1 MNTPGQ
7 GQGIMSGFTSNK
19 YVTGAKDFLESNG
32 LVAKF
37 AFLILAIMVF
47 IAALRAGGAL
57 LAWIFSPSPSPISD
71 SLLRA
76 IADPQE
82 IISKIRKTSRF
93 ATTSKDQGDLGVIY
107 F

>member
-19 YVTGAKDFLESNG
+19 YVSGAKDFLESNG

-37 AFLILAIMVF
+37 AFLVLAIMIF

-57 LAWIFSPSPSPISD
+57 LAWIFSPSPSPILPSGN
-71 SLLRA
+71 SFQCGY
-76 IADPQE
+76 P
-82 IISKIRKTSRF
+82 
-93 ATTSKDQGDLGVIY
+93 GVSACS
-107 F
+107 